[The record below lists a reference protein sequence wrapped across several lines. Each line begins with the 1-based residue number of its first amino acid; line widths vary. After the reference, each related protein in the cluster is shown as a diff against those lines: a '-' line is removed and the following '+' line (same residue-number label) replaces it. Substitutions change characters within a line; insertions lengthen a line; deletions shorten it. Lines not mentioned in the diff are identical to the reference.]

1 MRQKIKAF
9 LMALATISIFS
20 PKHVRAGESINFPE
34 KEIKLNLVLQKYNS
48 PLQGHEKEL
57 ITYAEKYH
65 LDWALLA
72 AIAGTESSFGKRM
85 PYQCL
90 NPFGWGI
97 YGQNRLCFDS
107 FSQTIQTVAQ
117 GIGTK
122 YNTTNLETIAR
133 TYNPVNTQHWLRLT
147 RKFLYQIKN
156 RPIPASKLP
165 ITL

>member
-1 MRQKIKAF
+1 MSQKIKIFLITLVITAF
-9 LMALATISIFS
+9 FS
-20 PKHVRAGESINFPE
+20 PNQIRAGESINFSE

-57 ITYAEKYH
+57 ITYAENYH

-72 AIAGTESSFGKRM
+72 AIAGTESAFAKRM
-85 PYQCL
+85 PANCL

-107 FSQTIQTVAQ
+107 FNQAIQTVAQ

-122 YNTTNLETIAR
+122 YNITNLETIAK
-133 TYNPVNTQHWLRLT
+133 TYNSANTQHWLRLT

-156 RPIPASKLP
+156 QPIPASKLP